1 MNRTVLLVIPCFRE
15 AERIRPLLEDLVA
28 TFGDGVADGLRVL
41 MVDDGSG
48 PEAQEALLRTAAPVI
63 TGRALFLPPL
73 LLPQN
78 VGKGGAVYAG
88 WRQNSGEELLA
99 FVDAD
104 RSITAAEVKRLLAL
118 ARENGSRSKSESK
131 RKCESEDEDDNEREG
146 VTQTA
151 FFGSRVK
158 MLGRTVERQFKR
170 HLIGRVYATL
180 VSEMLD
186 IPVYDSQ
193 CGFKLVPRVAYE
205 AVAERLKIQ
214 RFAFDVDLLVALTD
228 AGVPVVEVPID
239 WHEEPGGKVNLIKD
253 SWRMFRDILMIRER
267 RKRGRLKTQ
276 G

>member
-15 AERIRPLLEDLVA
+15 AERVRPLLEDLVA
-28 TFGDGVADGLRVL
+28 TFGDGSADGLRVL
-41 MVDDGSG
+41 LVDDGSG
-48 PEAQEALLRTAAPVI
+48 PEAQEALLRTATPVMA
-63 TGRALFLPPL
+63 GCALFLPPL

-104 RSITAAEVKRLLAL
+104 RSITAAEVKRVLEL
-118 ARENGSRSKSESK
+118 ARATSAE
-131 RKCESEDEDDNEREG
+131 
-146 VTQTA
+146 QPTA
-151 FFGSRVK
+151 FFASRVK
-158 MLGRTVERQFKR
+158 MLGRRVERQFKR

-180 VSEMLD
+180 VSELLD

-193 CGFKLVPRVAYE
+193 CGFKLVPRVAFE
-205 AVAERLKIQ
+205 AVAERLTVQ

-228 AGVPVVEVPID
+228 ACVPVVEVPID
-239 WHEEPGGKVNLIKD
+239 WQEEPGGKVNLIKD
-253 SWRMFRDILMIRER
+253 SVRMFRDVWTIRER

-276 G
+276 DPDGSSNAEA

>member
-1 MNRTVLLVIPCFRE
+1 MRTLLVIPCFRE
-15 AERIRPLLEDLVA
+15 AGRIVPLLEDLVG
-28 TFGDGVADGLRVL
+28 TFGDGAADGLRVL
-41 MVDDGSG
+41 VVDDGSG
-48 PEAQEALLRTAAPVI
+48 PEGREALLRAMAPVV
-63 TGRALFLPPL
+63 TGRDLFLPPL
-73 LLPQN
+73 LLGQN

-104 RSITAAEVKRLLAL
+104 RSITAAEVKRVLAL
-118 ARENGSRSKSESK
+118 AKESM
-131 RKCESEDEDDNEREG
+131 SAG
-146 VTQTA
+146 VPPTA

-180 VSEMLD
+180 VSEILD

-205 AVAERLKIQ
+205 AVAERLTIQ

-239 WHEEPGGKVNLIKD
+239 WHEEPGGKVNLVKD
-253 SWRMFRDILMIRER
+253 SWRMFRDILMIRSR
-267 RKRGRLKTQ
+267 RGRV
-276 G
+276 GI